1 MVPLLTLNPISSG
14 IFQTKGFITVA
25 SSDFTDSVSA
35 YMWVYGAL
43 NLSLRYVHLKEHMVI
58 TCNTEDM
65 CKLSVHMNA
74 QTLEAHQTFR
84 TIYL

>member
-14 IFQTKGFITVA
+14 IFQTKGFIIVA

-43 NLSLRYVHLKEHMVI
+43 NLSLRYVHLKGSI
-58 TCNTEDM
+58 PPSQYR
-65 CKLSVHMNA
+65 KLAYIKRKICSYV
-74 QTLEAHQTFR
+74 
-84 TIYL
+84 